1 MKKLN
6 PEWTSMIQA
15 QVNGCPYFSLQSME
29 IKELSFGA
37 CRIEIDVQQKHLQ
50 PFGMVHGGVFSTL
63 IDAAGFW
70 ALYTEIETDMGM
82 TTVEMKL
89 NYLAP
94 ASDGRLIG
102 FGKTIKMG
110 RTLGLADA
118 RIEDQRGRLLA
129 HGTATLMVL
138 RDLTLEGQEGL
149 PAKFLPE

>member
-6 PEWTSMIQA
+6 PEWTTMIQA
-15 QVNGCPYFSLQSME
+15 QVNESPYFSLQSME
-29 IKELSFGA
+29 IKELSFGKSL
-37 CRIEIDVQQKHLQ
+37 IEIDVQQKHLQ

-70 ALYTEIETDMGM
+70 GLYTEIEPDVGL

-102 FGKTIKMG
+102 LGKTIKIG

-118 RIEDQRGRLLA
+118 RIEDQKGRLLA
-129 HGTATLMVL
+129 HGTVTLMVL
-138 RDLTLEGQEGL
+138 RDLKLEGQDAL
-149 PAKFLPE
+149 PPKFLPE